1 MKTKAIRSL
10 LFALI
15 IIAMGIVNMIVFRS
29 EFPMLWLVTLLA
41 SIVVLILFPYSKF
54 FQIKKS

>member
-10 LFALI
+10 LFALM
-15 IIAMGIVNMIVFRS
+15 IIAMGIINMIVFRS
-29 EFPMLWLVTLLA
+29 ESPMLWLLTLLA